1 LREKIAKIGYLRV
14 GKKQNSMKKTA
25 IFPGSFDPFTLGHQC
40 VVGDGLK
47 LFDRIVV
54 GIGVNPSKSGLLE
67 PQERLRLV
75 VDLYRGEPRVEVMEY
90 DGLTVDFARRVGA
103 KYILRGLRN
112 GVDFEFERNMM
123 QVNQM
128 LYPELM
134 TVVLFTPP
142 EYVAISSSF
151 VREIHRFGGDTSQF
165 MPEGICL
172 EDYLR

>member
-1 LREKIAKIGYLRV
+1 
-14 GKKQNSMKKTA
+14 MKKIA
-25 IFPGSFDPFTLGHQC
+25 IFPGSFDPFTLGHQS
-40 VVGDGLK
+40 VVNDGLK

-54 GIGVNPSKSGLLE
+54 GVGVNTSKSGLLT
-67 PQERLRLV
+67 PSKRLQLIT
-75 VDLYRGEPRVEVMEY
+75 DIYRDEPRVETMEY
-90 DGLTVDFARRVGA
+90 DGLTVDFARQVGA
-103 KYILRGLRN
+103 SCILRGLRN

-151 VREIHRFGGDTSQF
+151 VREIHRFGGDISQF
-165 MPEGICL
+165 LPEGILL